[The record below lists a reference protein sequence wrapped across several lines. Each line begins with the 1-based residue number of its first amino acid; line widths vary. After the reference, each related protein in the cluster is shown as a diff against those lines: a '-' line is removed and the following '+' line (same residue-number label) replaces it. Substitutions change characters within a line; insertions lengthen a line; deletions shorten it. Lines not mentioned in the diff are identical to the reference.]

1 MKKILPRNILKP
13 LTLLTIVAALA
24 SCTDDF
30 LLPETPSDKGEN
42 DGRIHFS
49 VLPPA
54 SAEVEM
60 MSRAAIPATDP
71 EKAIYTLRII
81 IFDGAGNIIPDDA
94 FKLFDNSFTTTVFGS
109 ENIGADGKMKPL
121 EQCTPFNANEGFSL
135 PVFTKPVY
143 YSVTTTNVTAED
155 GTQTTTHTTTVLG
168 TTEPA
173 DFDTP
178 PDGTQYFCLD
188 PSDAEN
194 LKKCQIWVLA
204 NMGRWENSLVNH
216 TADNISSLDDI
227 RTLDDLRRFY
237 GKRQT
242 SDFAAN
248 RPFLPMVGTISG
260 ETEIPV
266 VDPESNS
273 EIIKQSGGTSP
284 LKFSDIFGSDAAV
297 EPPTG
302 YSYAAPGTLDLTT
315 PSTIGKPE
323 KILMNQIVA
332 KVRFN
337 ITMPKAK
344 TSTTEG
350 DLTVTDESGTPQN
363 VQSLKWEFYF
373 DNWTVENLPRY
384 TYIIPHRK
392 DIADYVQNETYSQA
406 AFSKAS
412 AENDF
417 LQAGLYMPNEGD
429 EPAAFEHN
437 GFGDGESTG
446 DWIGPG
452 KSSPNAVAAAD
463 GNEGSYIYSPTEG
476 QYYYHFYTYGNR
488 RGGRG
493 EAKVSNLSG
502 TTTNYGE
509 YSMEDRSENQ
519 DNELYKTLYAPNNAT
534 FLVLRGIVRRIY
546 TDLSGVEHKESR
558 SVCYKIALGCNR
570 TDDYNVY
577 RNTCYTLHIKINGF
591 DQNDLQVTTD
601 DNYNSSVHRRF
612 QMAVRAPYLDM
623 FDCHYDMRYVQFTGI
638 SDNTHQRDV
647 RLRIYSTKEAAEDEI
662 KTTDSE
668 GNATVTG
675 YGLENDG
682 GNHYHGSE
690 AVSWLKIG
698 VHSVGDHDYSTVTDI
713 EDTDQENIFAD
724 GNNEKT
730 FCIHAEEYVKDYTE
744 NEPREAWL
752 QIRQTY
758 HGLSNV
764 LESLSD
770 ADRHAGG
777 EYLGVAEREI
787 NNDGTKETVYD
798 VYFIYPI
805 EQYPP
810 IEVTYKYY
818 DSDGK
823 EQENTLLVERFEEY
837 TMALDPGINQ
847 PHTEGLQW
855 GWSRYEDNSQES
867 NYGFYEFTPKSKP
880 KDNTTPQNTD
890 DDGLFNTPVIAL
902 LTQNTNDNTNKFTR
916 YSCCSDFAARY
927 CYDKGAGPDDD
938 GDDHHDWYLPSI
950 DELNGLTSAEKLKG
964 YMNTYQSGNG
974 VGTEDGPVFW
984 SSTTYTDPDD
994 YPDELKQYWYDY
1006 GRDGKT
1012 YGIWPKI
1019 SGWAAA
1025 RLKASFVTGDG
1036 VIYNTILGKMLGAKY
1051 SVADLREV
1059 WNYMETKSDTEN
1071 ERYPF
1076 NCAVASCNGMRYLE
1090 GYSRKWNADN
1100 SEVDG
1105 KLPPRSNTYRVRA
1118 VRQKPEQ

>member
-13 LTLLTIVAALA
+13 LALLTIVAALA

-30 LLPETPSDKGEN
+30 LLPETPSSEGGN

-60 MSRAAIPATDP
+60 MTRATIPATDP
-71 EKAIYTLRII
+71 EKAIYTLRIM

-109 ENIGADGKMKPL
+109 ENIGTDGNMISAPKA
-121 EQCTPFNANEGFSL
+121 FNANEGFSL

-143 YSVTTTNVTAED
+143 YSVTTTTVTADD
-155 GTQTTTHTTTVLG
+155 GTQTTTHTTNVLG

-194 LKKCQIWVLA
+194 LKKCQIWALA
-204 NMGRWENSLVNH
+204 NMGRWENSLVKH
-216 TADNISSLDDI
+216 TDYSKNPLDEIRNI
-227 RTLDDLRRFY
+227 DDLRRLY
-237 GKRQT
+237 GKRMAEN
-242 SDFAAN
+242 FAEN
-248 RPFLPMVGTISG
+248 RPFLPMVGTISTD
-260 ETEIPV
+260 TEIPV
-266 VDPESNS
+266 LDNTDDT
-273 EIIKQSGGTSP
+273 EIIKKSDGTS
-284 LKFSDIFGSDAAV
+284 LKFSNIFGSGVQA
-297 EPPTG
+297 PRPTG
-302 YSYAAPGTLDLTT
+302 YTYAAPGALDLTT
-315 PSTIGKPE
+315 PTTIGNPK
-323 KILMNQIVA
+323 KILMDQIVA

-337 ITMPKAK
+337 ITMPEAK

-350 DLTVTDESGTPQN
+350 DLTVTDESGDSQD

-392 DIADYVQNETYSQA
+392 DIADYVSNDTYSQA
-406 AFSKAS
+406 AFGKAS

-417 LQAGLYMPNEGD
+417 LNNGLYMPD
-429 EPAAFEHN
+429 ENKNDKPAAFEHN

-452 KSSPNAVAAAD
+452 KSSPNAAAAAD

-493 EAKVSNLSG
+493 EANVKNLSG
-502 TTTNYGE
+502 TSYGSD
-509 YSMEDRSENQ
+509 YNKSET
-519 DNELYKTLYAPNNAT
+519 DATETYKTLYAPDGAT
-534 FLVLRGIVRRIY
+534 FLILRGIVRRIY

-591 DQNDLQVTTD
+591 DQDDLQVTTD

-638 SDNTHQRDV
+638 SDNKQQRDV
-647 RLRIYSTKEAAEDEI
+647 RLRIYDKEADAKEEI
-662 KTTDSE
+662 TATVSE
-668 GNATVTG
+668 GNTIVTG
-675 YGLENDG
+675 YGKENDG
-682 GNHYHGSE
+682 TNYYHGNG

-713 EDTDQENIFAD
+713 EGIDQTDIFAD
-724 GNNEKT
+724 NVNEKT
-730 FCIHAEEYVKDYTE
+730 FCIHAEEYVGSGGTTPTE
-744 NEPREAWL
+744 NRKAWL

-758 HGLSNV
+758 HGLSDV

-770 ADRHAGG
+770 ADKHVGG
-777 EYLGVAEREI
+777 EYLGVAKREI
-787 NNDGTKETVYD
+787 DNSYGTEETVYD

-837 TMALDPGINQ
+837 TMVLDPGINQ

-855 GWSRYEDNSQES
+855 GFSRYGEAP
-867 NYGFYEFTPKSKP
+867 NYGFYEFTPKDEP
-880 KDNTTPQNTD
+880 KDNLPQNTA
-890 DDGLFNTPVIAL
+890 DDGLFNTPIIAT
-902 LTQNTNDNTNKFTR
+902 LTQNENDKTNSFAR
-916 YSCCSDFAARY
+916 YSHSGDYAARY
-927 CYDKGAGPDDD
+927 CYDKGAGENRE
-938 GDDHHDWYLPSI
+938 WYLPSI
-950 DELNGLTSAEKLKG
+950 DELNGLTGDEDLQG
-964 YMNTYQSGNG
+964 IMNTYQSGSG
-974 VGTEDGPVFW
+974 TGTEDGPVFW

-994 YPDELKQYWYDY
+994 YPEDLKYYWEKYHDGQTSY
-1006 GRDGKT
+1006 GTLWKS
-1012 YGIWPKI
+1012 Y
-1019 SGWAAA
+1019 GWAAA
-1025 RLKASFVTGDG
+1025 FRDATHVSMFGDNGPVYLTQWGKDNGDG
-1036 VIYNTILGKMLGAKY
+1036 RKY
-1051 SVADLREV
+1051 SVAYLREV
-1059 WNYMETKSDTEN
+1059 WNYMEAKSSTNSEQ
-1071 ERYPF
+1071 YPF
-1076 NCAVASCNGMRYLE
+1076 NCAVASCNGMRYLV

-1118 VRQKPEQ
+1118 VRKPTQ